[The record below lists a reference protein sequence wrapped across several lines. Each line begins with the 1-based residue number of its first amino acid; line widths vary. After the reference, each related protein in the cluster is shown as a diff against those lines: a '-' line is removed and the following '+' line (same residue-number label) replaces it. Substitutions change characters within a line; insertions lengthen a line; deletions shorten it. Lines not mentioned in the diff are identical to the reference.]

1 MTMLMEQPEFP
12 SRKRWTRQECQRLRD
27 AGFLPGRY
35 ELIEGEILEKR
46 PKKPPHVIAL
56 MLLAA
61 WMEGLF
67 GRYFVRTQDPVV
79 IPVPDEFSTEP
90 EPDIAVTRA
99 PMTAYL
105 TTNPGPNDLLL
116 IGEVSD
122 STLSYDLRTEATLY
136 GIAGIPE
143 YWVLDVAGRR
153 LSVHRLPSPEGYRE
167 VRLYTENE
175 QVTTLSRPDAPI
187 GVASLLPPLASE

>member
-1 MTMLMEQPEFP
+1 MIVSIEQREFP

-35 ELIEGEILEKR
+35 ELINGDILEKM
-46 PKKPPHVIAL
+46 PKNPPHVIAL
-56 MLLAA
+56 MLLAV
-61 WMEGLF
+61 WLEGLF
-67 GRYFVRTQDPVV
+67 GRYFVRSQDPIV

-105 TTNPGPNDLLL
+105 TANPGPGDLLL

-122 STLSYDLRTEATLY
+122 STLSYDLRTKADLY
-136 GIAGIPE
+136 GTAGIPE

-153 LSVHRLPSPEGYRE
+153 LTVHRLPSPEGYRE

-175 QVTTLSRPDAPI
+175 QVATLSHQDSPI
-187 GVASLLPPLASE
+187 LVASLLPPLVNE